1 MMDTLALI
9 SIGFAPG
16 LFWLWRIYLRNHNRP
31 DHKGLVVRTFL
42 LGVAVSVPVL
52 IAGML
57 VQGRGTSRLA
67 NMTVEEAAFT
77 AFVVAGLVEETGKFL
92 IVRWTMFRSPYFDEP
107 MRGLIYASTV
117 ALGFASIENVGYM
130 IGLEPS
136 VIVTRAFTATL
147 GHVFF
152 SSPWGYA
159 LGAARRRPENRRTG
173 IVFLGL
179 AMAVAGHGLYD
190 FFLFRDMMAEGFVT
204 LAAAGA
210 IFWVLLARAARISP
224 YRGHVTQA
232 LAPCPACGMPG
243 PASARFCTSCGQA
256 RLSASAQHCGKC
268 LGILIQGATYCNH
281 CGARVI

>member
-1 MMDTLALI
+1 MEALSFV

-31 DHKGLVVRTFL
+31 DHKGLVARTFL
-42 LGVAVSVPVL
+42 LGVAVALPVL

-57 VQGRGTSRLA
+57 VQGPGASRHA
-67 NMTVEEAAFT
+67 SMTVEEAAFK
-77 AFVVAGLVEETGKFL
+77 AFVVAGLVEEIGKFL

-107 MRGLIYASTV
+107 MRGLIYASAV

-130 IGLEPS
+130 IGHEPS
-136 VIVTRAFTATL
+136 VIVLRAFTATL

-159 LGAARRRPENRRTG
+159 LGAARRRPEDRRTG
-173 IVFLGL
+173 LIVVGL
-179 AMAVAGHGLYD
+179 AMSVAGHGLYD
-190 FFLFRDMMAEGFVT
+190 FFLFCNMGVEGFAT

-210 IFWVLLARAARISP
+210 IFWGLLARAARVSP
-224 YRGHVTQA
+224 YRGHVAQA
-232 LAPCPACGMPG
+232 LAPCPACGLPG

-256 RLSASAQHCGKC
+256 RPAASAQHCGKC
-268 LGILIQGATYCNH
+268 LGSLIQGASYCNH